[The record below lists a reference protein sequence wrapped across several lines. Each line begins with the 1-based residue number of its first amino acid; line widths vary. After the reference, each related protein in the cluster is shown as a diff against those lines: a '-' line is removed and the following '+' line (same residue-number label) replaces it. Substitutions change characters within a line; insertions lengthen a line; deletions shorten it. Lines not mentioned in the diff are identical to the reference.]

1 MIGSASDR
9 TVMRSAQETQ
19 RAAQAWGW
27 SASRSRSDGH
37 ESVGFTRQSLLSPRA
52 SSPRSSP
59 WPIALRN
66 PFGSPKKRAM
76 ATSTASGHGNTVIET
91 TNSSSN
97 GRYDWCQTIAP
108 SIGGWPRS
116 SSQVFAVQ
124 HGCFRVLALDR
135 SGRRAVRGSRSIPEC
150 RLISLRLARCKVGLD
165 MAKPPREM
173 LLPRQPRSAQI
184 LTADS
189 VQQQPIAA
197 PGGSEINHGIHQN
210 TRKRESESTSP
221 FRVLAGGN
229 PRP

>member
-1 MIGSASDR
+1 MQFVARSKGNCPDPSPWGLRMIGSASDR

-116 SSQVFAVQ
+116 SSQCSRFNMAASGCSRWTDLAAARFVEAVP
-124 HGCFRVLALDR
+124 F
-135 SGRRAVRGSRSIPEC
+135 
-150 RLISLRLARCKVGLD
+150 
-165 MAKPPREM
+165 
-173 LLPRQPRSAQI
+173 RSA
-184 LTADS
+184 
-189 VQQQPIAA
+189 
-197 PGGSEINHGIHQN
+197 G
-210 TRKRESESTSP
+210 
-221 FRVLAGGN
+221 
-229 PRP
+229 

>member
-9 TVMRSAQETQ
+9 TVMRNAQETQ

-116 SSQVFAVQ
+116 SGSSVFKCKTSRIGPSGPWPSG
-124 HGCFRVLALDR
+124 GCAR
-135 SGRRAVRGSRSIPEC
+135 SSSRSLATPDSSPGSIGPTDS
-150 RLISLRLARCKVGLD
+150 SL
-165 MAKPPREM
+165 
-173 LLPRQPRSAQI
+173 
-184 LTADS
+184 TS
-189 VQQQPIAA
+189 VHRYAW
-197 PGGSEINHGIHQN
+197 
-210 TRKRESESTSP
+210 
-221 FRVLAGGN
+221 
-229 PRP
+229 

>member
-116 SSQVFAVQ
+116 SSQFSRFNMAASGCSRWTDLAAARFVEAVP
-124 HGCFRVLALDR
+124 F
-135 SGRRAVRGSRSIPEC
+135 
-150 RLISLRLARCKVGLD
+150 
-165 MAKPPREM
+165 
-173 LLPRQPRSAQI
+173 RSA
-184 LTADS
+184 
-189 VQQQPIAA
+189 
-197 PGGSEINHGIHQN
+197 G
-210 TRKRESESTSP
+210 
-221 FRVLAGGN
+221 
-229 PRP
+229 